1 MSQVNTGDRRIA
13 IMTSSQADEAVVK
26 IKHDYEGDCSRDNA
40 EFIEHLSLMLGTE
53 IDSSSLLEARDGF
66 ASIRIDR
73 SSLSAVE
80 KNTLSATSDEDVE
93 KIMIISQFVP
103 SKQEAI
109 HDPKRESLL
118 SIEALQLVQET
129 FKKLVSDQQKVID
142 SSEFEASASILEKN
156 NTDRV
161 KQRSWKTI
169 ESMHEKT
176 LIKLHEMNEKM
187 LSSIDS
193 HQNQTKRNRQ
203 EIKHLDD
210 EIAQVLESINN

>member
-129 FKKLVSDQQKVID
+129 FKKLVSD
-142 SSEFEASASILEKN
+142 SELSI
-156 NTDRV
+156 TFC
-161 KQRSWKTI
+161 
-169 ESMHEKT
+169 
-176 LIKLHEMNEKM
+176 
-187 LSSIDS
+187 
-193 HQNQTKRNRQ
+193 
-203 EIKHLDD
+203 
-210 EIAQVLESINN
+210 